1 MSFPMTESSDCPET
15 TSGERGAQA
24 QARYHTLL
32 RTAAGSSADQ
42 NSLVQDLSQQPD
54 LLGSLLELAV
64 LFAGPASARAWC
76 EHHQL
81 RAGWRDFVPLHRQ
94 EYVAVL
100 RGDPRFDLKIDE
112 ALRSSNWAPD
122 QLAGLGGERWADA
135 ARRLLTDLSE
145 IALEAGRLA
154 EWIALMR
161 GRIGSGLHALQV
173 QALMRASL
181 AVESFDG
188 LKVLEVGPREGH
200 LLRELQRAGAE
211 VQGVDLEPL
220 IPEVS
225 RGDFMTVGLG
235 GSFDLLIATSV
246 FEVGSEM
253 SKTDASALSRSPA
266 LLRRIRDVLS
276 PGGVVVLEN
285 LGFPIPFSA
294 TQAKA
299 AGFEVLPHP
308 VPSVNHIHGGR
319 GCTLRKI
326 GGALALVVAIL
337 AGTPALARTLTLT
350 EAETTALAHNAELAG
365 VESQLA
371 QAKARLG
378 GASLLLQENP
388 ELVAGAGQ
396 RSGGLN
402 SSLDLEL
409 GVQQRFELFGQRG
422 ARIDTA
428 QASVNA
434 AQASL
439 DAERLNLLAKI
450 RSAFGRL
457 LARQRA
463 ATVAEESL
471 RLGGDALGAARARLS
486 AGESNR
492 LELNAAIV
500 ERGQAVRALSR
511 ARTELAQAAAEL
523 RLLLGVTDAEPLSVE
538 GELPSVGPPPPPLPS
553 LVQTALSR
561 RPELRAATA
570 ELAAAQSQRVLAG
583 KEALPNPALGVA
595 YRREGAEHIV
605 AGTLSIPI
613 PLFNRNQT
621 GKGVASAAA
630 AQAQSL
636 LSATE
641 ARIRAE
647 VELAYRRYQE
657 AASAASVYGQEV
669 RGAVDQNLA
678 LGTDAY
684 RSGKIDF
691 LQLLLIRRSAIDA
704 ENAAIDSLE
713 ELSTAQAELDRAIG
727 LADPTNPHA
736 APSKP

>member
-1 MSFPMTESSDCPET
+1 
-15 TSGERGAQA
+15 
-24 QARYHTLL
+24 
-32 RTAAGSSADQ
+32 
-42 NSLVQDLSQQPD
+42 
-54 LLGSLLELAV
+54 
-64 LFAGPASARAWC
+64 
-76 EHHQL
+76 
-81 RAGWRDFVPLHRQ
+81 
-94 EYVAVL
+94 
-100 RGDPRFDLKIDE
+100 
-112 ALRSSNWAPD
+112 
-122 QLAGLGGERWADA
+122 
-135 ARRLLTDLSE
+135 
-145 IALEAGRLA
+145 
-154 EWIALMR
+154 
-161 GRIGSGLHALQV
+161 
-173 QALMRASL
+173 
-181 AVESFDG
+181 
-188 LKVLEVGPREGH
+188 
-200 LLRELQRAGAE
+200 
-211 VQGVDLEPL
+211 
-220 IPEVS
+220 
-225 RGDFMTVGLG
+225 
-235 GSFDLLIATSV
+235 
-246 FEVGSEM
+246 
-253 SKTDASALSRSPA
+253 
-266 LLRRIRDVLS
+266 
-276 PGGVVVLEN
+276 VLEN

-492 LELNAAIV
+492 RSSTPRSWNA
-500 ERGQAVRALSR
+500 G
-511 ARTELAQAAAEL
+511 
-523 RLLLGVTDAEPLSVE
+523 
-538 GELPSVGPPPPPLPS
+538 
-553 LVQTALSR
+553 R
-561 RPELRAATA
+561 RC
-570 ELAAAQSQRVLAG
+570 
-583 KEALPNPALGVA
+583 
-595 YRREGAEHIV
+595 
-605 AGTLSIPI
+605 
-613 PLFNRNQT
+613 
-621 GKGVASAAA
+621 
-630 AQAQSL
+630 
-636 LSATE
+636 
-641 ARIRAE
+641 
-647 VELAYRRYQE
+647 
-657 AASAASVYGQEV
+657 
-669 RGAVDQNLA
+669 
-678 LGTDAY
+678 
-684 RSGKIDF
+684 
-691 LQLLLIRRSAIDA
+691 
-704 ENAAIDSLE
+704 
-713 ELSTAQAELDRAIG
+713 
-727 LADPTNPHA
+727 
-736 APSKP
+736 APSPAHAPSWRKPPRS